1 MASDRAVVQSL
12 DRALSIL
19 DVLRFSD
26 HALALGEVAARA
38 GLPKSTTHRLLATL
52 ERRGFAARDT
62 ETGAYRLG
70 LKHVTPV
77 GAGPEI
83 RAVLQDLAR
92 RSGETANLGALVGRE
107 VLYVDRADSPQAL
120 RWQLGVGS
128 RVPVYCSALGKAI
141 LSSFPTSQI
150 GQHLPRTLKRITPS
164 TVTERAALLT
174 ELETTRARGYALDE
188 EEFMEGVR
196 CVAVPVLATTG
207 HEVRAALSLAGPA
220 FRLTRRMA
228 INQVSTLHR
237 AAATVARVLG
247 DKGLLTA
254 QAQALV
260 STEA

>member
-83 RAVLQDLAR
+83 RSVLRDLAR
-92 RSGETANLGALVGRE
+92 RSGETANLGALVGHE

-128 RVPVYCSALGKAI
+128 RVPVHCSALGKAI
-141 LSSFPTSQI
+141 LASFPPPED
-150 GQHLPRTLKRITPS
+150 GQHLPRRLRQITPN
-164 TVTERAALLT
+164 TITDRAGLLA
-174 ELETTRARGYALDE
+174 ELEAVRARGYALDE
-188 EEFMEGVR
+188 EEFMQGVR
-196 CVAVPVLATTG
+196 CVAVSVLATSG

-220 FRLTRRMA
+220 FRLTRRRA
-228 INQVSTLHR
+228 VSQVGALRR
-237 AAATVARVLG
+237 AAATVARLLG
-247 DKGLLTA
+247 EQGLLTA
-254 QAQALV
+254 QAPMPTDA
-260 STEA
+260 